1 MKDKKI
7 EQSSYEERMAALK
20 RSEESGHVVNDHPD
34 VDAIIANLNSN
45 VLKDMLEVNNL
56 FHRMSDK
63 MPFKEVFFKDDIEGM
78 LFRSVPEQGLWAK
91 FKGGSEEWK
100 TSARQSKI
108 VTDAILAGDEI
119 TREEYYR

>member
-7 EQSSYEERMAALK
+7 EQSSYEERMAELK
-20 RSEESGHVVNDHPD
+20 RSKESGHVVNDHPD
-34 VDAIIANLNSN
+34 VDAIIANLNRN

-63 MPFKEVFFKDDIEGM
+63 MPYKEVFFKDDIEGM
-78 LFRSVPEQGLWAK
+78 LFRSVPEQGFWGK
-91 FKGGSEEWK
+91 SMGSTNEEK
-100 TSARQSKI
+100 ILKSESK
-108 VTDAILAGDEI
+108 VLTNAILAGDEI